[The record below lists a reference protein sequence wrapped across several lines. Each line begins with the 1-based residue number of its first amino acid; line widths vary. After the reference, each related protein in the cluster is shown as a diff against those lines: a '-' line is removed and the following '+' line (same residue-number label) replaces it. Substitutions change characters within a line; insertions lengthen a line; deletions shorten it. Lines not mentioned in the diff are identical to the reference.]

1 MYFYIAFD
9 KTTNTEYLLYK
20 DMIHKGNIYYSEP
33 MSKCLIVPIGTFLLN
48 FLNIDFEGTGI
59 GHFIRKYCY
68 ESIYFLKY
76 PEKKK
81 DGLNFVHLELNEHD
95 YLLNLFQFMRSE
107 KDEFIYMQNLFLKH
121 LNLPYD
127 ATIVD
132 NDEVDTAN
140 TEPINPKH
148 LEFEKIWDDYFEQ
161 KATIALEKLDKLKK
175 GNPKLYA
182 EYEEQY
188 YKNLKNNNDL
198 NYSNLSEINGLIN
211 DLSLD
216 FTFGAYYLSG
226 INLSIHNI
234 PYCFYSSDIE
244 SILAIEFKEFIF
256 DKHHTIKKC
265 KNCGKY
271 FIPNN
276 LRDIKYCNNVF
287 ENNKTCKQIGKEL
300 TYKKSL
306 QDDKLLD
313 MYRKR
318 YLSLASSVSHY
329 GTDKAIARF
338 EKYKKDGA
346 VMKKKYLNKQI
357 SRKNFEEWIN
367 STKQN

>member
-9 KTTNTEYLLYK
+9 KSTNTEYLLYK

-48 FLNIDFEGTGI
+48 FLNTDFEGTELVI
-59 GHFIRKYCY
+59 LLENIAMNLFIFKN
-68 ESIYFLKY
+68 ILK
-76 PEKKK
+76 EKK

-121 LNLPYD
+121 LNLSYD
-127 ATIVD
+127 LTIVD
-132 NDEVDTAN
+132 NDDVDTAN
-140 TEPINPKH
+140 TEPINPEH
-148 LEFEKIWDDYFEQ
+148 LKLEKMWDDYFGQ
-161 KATIALEKLDKLKK
+161 KATIAFEKLDKLKK
-175 GNPKLYA
+175 SNPKLYA

-188 YKNLKNNNDL
+188 YKNLKKNNNL

-226 INLSIHNI
+226 IDLSIHNI
-234 PYCFYSSDIE
+234 PYCFYSSDVE
-244 SILAIEFKEFIF
+244 SILAIELKEFIS

-271 FIPNN
+271 FIPEN
-276 LRDIKYCNNVF
+276 LRDIKYCNNIF
-287 ENNKTCKQIGKEL
+287 KDNKTCKQLGKEI
-300 TYKKSL
+300 TYKNSL
-306 QDDKLLD
+306 KNDNLLD

-329 GTDKAIARF
+329 GTEKAIERF
-338 EKYKKDGA
+338 ENYKKYGA
-346 VMKKKYLNKQI
+346 IMKKKYLSKEINK
-357 SRKNFEEWIN
+357 KDFEEWIN
-367 STKQN
+367 STKC

>member
-1 MYFYIAFD
+1 M
-9 KTTNTEYLLYK
+9 
-20 DMIHKGNIYYSEP
+20 
-33 MSKCLIVPIGTFLLN
+33 
-48 FLNIDFEGTGI
+48 
-59 GHFIRKYCY
+59 
-68 ESIYFLKY
+68 
-76 PEKKK
+76 
-81 DGLNFVHLELNEHD
+81 
-95 YLLNLFQFMRSE
+95 
-107 KDEFIYMQNLFLKH
+107 
-121 LNLPYD
+121 
-127 ATIVD
+127 
-132 NDEVDTAN
+132 
-140 TEPINPKH
+140 
-148 LEFEKIWDDYFEQ
+148 
-161 KATIALEKLDKLKK
+161 
-175 GNPKLYA
+175 
-182 EYEEQY
+182 
-188 YKNLKNNNDL
+188 
-198 NYSNLSEINGLIN
+198 
-211 DLSLD
+211 D

-244 SILAIEFKEFIF
+244 SILAIEFKEFIS

-346 VMKKKYLNKQI
+346 VMKKKYLDKKI
-357 SRKNFEEWIN
+357 SEEYFKTWIIG
-367 STKQN
+367 TK